1 MEQSSIPHR
10 RQQSGRKPKT
20 WLNEYVRHGNQTM
33 LAAVDI
39 EAGKATTWV
48 NKTRRTDDFVKF
60 MDQVVRKHPGQRL
73 YVVMDHPNT
82 PKGKRAQGWV
92 NGHREVSFHDT
103 PTHASWVDLVEC
115 FFSTL
120 APKGLQRSVLQSKRE
135 LGQFL
140 NAFVKQYQK
149 TCGPFVW
156 TKGTTKLKKTIEL
169 TKKRQKKARSR

>member
-1 MEQSSIPHR
+1 MDKDIGIQALNRTQPEAPLR
-10 RQQSGRKPKT
+10 GRKPKT
-20 WLNEYVRHGNQTM
+20 W
-33 LAAVDI
+33 
-39 EAGKATTWV
+39 V
-48 NKTRRTDDFVKF
+48 NKIRRTDDFVKF

-135 LGQFL
+135 LGRFL

-169 TKKRQKKARSR
+169 TKKRPKKAHSR